1 MKFLLDTNTISYF
14 LRDYSEPLTARLL
27 ACDPASLAIST
38 ISAGELSYGLAK
50 LGMNRRAGI
59 LGTKLSKL
67 LRIVSVLPL
76 CPPAAQHYATTRTF
90 LESQGTPIGG
100 NDLWIA
106 AHALALELP
115 LVTNNVREF
124 SCVPGLQ
131 IENWL

>member
-14 LRDYSEPLTARLL
+14 LRDYSLPLTKRLL

-50 LGMNRRAGI
+50 LGMSRRAGI
-59 LGTKLSKL
+59 LGSKLNKL
-67 LRIVSVLPL
+67 LRSVTVLPL
-76 CPPAAQHYATTRTF
+76 CTEAAQHYARTRSF

-100 NDLWIA
+100 SDLWIA

-115 LVTNNVREF
+115 LVTNNIQEF
-124 SCVPGLQ
+124 ARVPGLQ
-131 IENWL
+131 TENWL

>member
-76 CPPAAQHYATTRTF
+76 CPPAAQHYATTRVF

-106 AHALALELP
+106 AHALALEFP

-124 SCVPGLQ
+124 SLVPGLQ

>member
-1 MKFLLDTNTISYF
+1 MKFLLDTNTVSYF
-14 LRDYSEPLTARLL
+14 LSDYSEPLTARLL

-124 SCVPGLQ
+124 SRVPGLQ

>member
-67 LRIVSVLPL
+67 LR
-76 CPPAAQHYATTRTF
+76 TRTF

-124 SCVPGLQ
+124 SLVPGLQ